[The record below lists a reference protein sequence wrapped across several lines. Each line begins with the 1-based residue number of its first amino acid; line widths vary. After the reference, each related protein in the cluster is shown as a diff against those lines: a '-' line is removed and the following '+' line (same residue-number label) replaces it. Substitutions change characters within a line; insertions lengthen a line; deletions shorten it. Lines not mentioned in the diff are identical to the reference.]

1 MLETEAKKIYQTVKA
16 AKHVLLIPHQ
26 KPDGDAL
33 GASTAFA
40 EWLSQEDIPY
50 TLFCVTGATPKLRYL
65 PHSEELTSDT
75 EIWKNPVFDTIVLF
89 DSGDLRYAGVFDL
102 IQNLPFK
109 PTLINI
115 DHHATNQRYGDIALV
130 IPTASSTSEIIH
142 RFFKFNRISLNSN
155 MATSLLTG
163 VITDTDNFTNTATSS
178 NALFSASKLVQ
189 QGGKFDFIK
198 DKVYRTLSI
207 NALKLWGI
215 TFSRLQKHSPTN
227 MVYTYLL
234 LQDLQAFEVTEAE
247 MEGIANFMNSLQEGK
262 ASLILKELPDGKF
275 KGSFRTTREDL
286 DVSLIAQSLG
296 GGGHKKAAGF
306 TVDGPLEKAFEV
318 VLQKVQEMT

>member
-16 AKHVLLIPHQ
+16 AKHVLLVPHQ

-40 EWLSQEDIPY
+40 EWLTQEGIPY
-50 TLFCVTGATPKLRYL
+50 TLFCATAVSPKLQYL
-65 PHSEELTSDT
+65 PHSEELTSDP
-75 EIWKNPVFDTIVLF
+75 EVWKNPVFDTIMVF
-89 DSGDLRYAGVFDL
+89 DSGDLRYAGVADYVN
-102 IQNLPFK
+102 NLPFK

-115 DHHATNQRYGDIALV
+115 DHHPTNERYGDTTLV
-130 IPTASSTSEIIH
+130 LPTASSTSEIIH
-142 RFFKFNRISLNSN
+142 RFFKFNRIALNSN
-155 MATSLLTG
+155 IATSLLTG

-215 TFSRLQKHSPTN
+215 TFSRLQKHEPTN
-227 MVYTYLL
+227 TIYTYLL
-234 LQDLQAFEVTEAE
+234 LQDLQTFEVTEAE

-275 KGSFRTTREDL
+275 KGSFRTTHEDL

-306 TVDGPLEKAFEV
+306 TVEGPLQKAFET
-318 VLQKVQEMT
+318 VLKKVHEMS